1 MRLGA
6 TLQSEDLIV
15 EPEGLTIPLTD
26 PGLKRSFPGLTRIAD
41 AQQKFEDALRDFVT
55 MADADTSK
63 KVTRILQQV
72 REVEPSVT
80 VIGQIK
86 AGKTSLINAMIGAPN
101 LLPTD
106 VNPWTSVVTSLHIN
120 TPSPELNVKA
130 KFKFFDNAEWEK
142 LVSNGGR
149 IGQLAMRAGADDELE
164 KLRLQV
170 VALREKAQARLGR
183 KFEMLLGTEHRYG
196 TVDDTLLRR
205 YVCVGDEEAG
215 NADQGRFT
223 DITKSA
229 DLYIELAD
237 FPVLL
242 CVRDTP
248 GVNDTFMMRE
258 QITINAV
265 RDSRSCIVVLS
276 AHQALTTMDMALIR
290 LIAHR
295 QSREIIIF
303 VNRIDELPDPASQV
317 PEIHRSILETLE
329 KNNAPQ
335 DIDIIYGSAHWAN
348 AVLEGHIDEMTDD
361 STESAIN
368 WTRAAFADKMQSW
381 SAEQLVWHASGVPAL
396 LDALGQ
402 RMYEGPV
409 HEALQ
414 KSARQALN
422 LAQSLDVV
430 DQVRILESDGQL
442 NRTMTPGQLDVELR
456 QIEAAAVERLTQM
469 TNSVCKDFT
478 NRIDQ
483 SYERFLERATNS
495 LIEHLQANG
504 EDATWHYS
512 PLGLRMLL
520 SSSYQVVLKKMHA
533 IAAEVN
539 SAAAIR
545 IADLYGKTFSITVEG
560 FKIETPV
567 VSYIPPPINLG
578 QTIALDL
585 QVSWWKGWWQR
596 RRGYKAFA
604 QDFYNLIRAE
614 TDPII
619 NDLKTIQIG
628 LFRERTQNTLRDF
641 LQEQREL
648 LMSALASSEISMEE
662 MKELFGVNAWEDRQE
677 CLASIM
683 DELGVYAE

>member
-1 MRLGA
+1 MGLGA
-6 TLQSEDLIV
+6 IV
-15 EPEGLTIPLTD
+15 KNDDAVPEVDNLGPDAPEPV
-26 PGLKRSFPGLTRIAD
+26 LKRNFPGLGRIAE
-41 AQQKFEDALRDFVT
+41 ASQQFEDVLRDFVA
-55 MADADTSK
+55 MADPETSK

-86 AGKTSLINAMIGAPN
+86 AGKTSLINAMIGEPE

-120 TPSPELNVKA
+120 TPSPELNVRA

-142 LVSNGGR
+142 IVSNGGR
-149 IGQLAMRAGADDELE
+149 IGQLAARAGADEELE

-170 VALREKAQARLGR
+170 VAMREKAQARLGR
-183 KFEMLLGTEHRYG
+183 KFELLLGTEHRYG
-196 TVDDTLLRR
+196 TVDDVLLRR
-205 YVCVGDEEAG
+205 YVCVGDEEA
-215 NADQGRFT
+215 ADDEQGRFT

-229 DLYIELAD
+229 DLYIERDD
-237 FPVLL
+237 FPIQI

-335 DIDIIYGSAHWAN
+335 DIDIIYGSAQWAN
-348 AVLEGHIDEMTDD
+348 AVLLGQIDEMTDD

-368 WTRAAFADKMQSW
+368 WTRAAFADKMSEW
-381 SAEQLVWHASGVPAL
+381 TAEQLVWHASGVPAL

-402 RMYEGPV
+402 RMFEGPV
-409 HEALQ
+409 REALQ
-414 KSARQALN
+414 KSSRQALN

-442 NRTMTPGQLDVELR
+442 NRTMTAQQLDAELR
-456 QIEAAAVERLTQM
+456 QIEAAAVEKLTVM
-469 TNSVCKDFT
+469 TNTVCKDFT

-539 SAAAIR
+539 NETAVR
-545 IADLYGKTFSITVEG
+545 IADLYGKTFSIVVEG

-604 QDFYNLIRAE
+604 QDFYKLIRAE

-619 NDLKTIQIG
+619 DDLKTIQIG
-628 LFRERTQNTLRDF
+628 LFRERTQITLRDF

-648 LMSALASSEISMEE
+648 LTSALASSEISMEE

-683 DELGVYAE
+683 DELGAYAE

>member
-1 MRLGA
+1 MVSVA
-6 TLQSEDLIV
+6 ETTAPDITLQ
-15 EPEGLTIPLTD
+15 
-26 PGLKRSFPGLTRIAD
+26 RNFPGLTRIAD
-41 AQQKFEDALRDFVT
+41 AIKQFEDVLRDFVT
-55 MADADTSK
+55 MSDPDTSK

-106 VNPWTSVVTSLHIN
+106 VNPWTSVVTSLHLN

-130 KFKFFDNAEWEK
+130 KFKFFDGAEWDK

-149 IGQLAMRAGADDELE
+149 IGQLAARAGADEELE

-170 VALREKAQARLGR
+170 VQMREKAQARLGR
-183 KFEMLLGTEHRYG
+183 KFELLLGTEHRYG
-196 TVDDTLLRR
+196 AVDDTLLRR
-205 YVCVGDEEAG
+205 YVCVGDEDASG
-215 NADQGRFT
+215 ADQGRFT

-229 DLYIELAD
+229 DLYIDRED
-237 FPVLL
+237 FPIML

-348 AVLEGHIDEMTDD
+348 AVLEGKIDEMTDD

-368 WTRAAFADKMQSW
+368 WTRAAFADKMDSW

-396 LDALGQ
+396 LESLGQ

-409 HEALQ
+409 FEALQ

-442 NRTMTPGQLDVELR
+442 DRTMTPGQLDAELR
-456 QIEAAAVERLTQM
+456 KIEAASVEKLTHM
-469 TNSVCKDFT
+469 TDMVCKDFT

-483 SYERFLERATNS
+483 SYERLLERATNS

-520 SSSYQVVLKKMHA
+520 SSSYQVVLKKMHG

-539 SAAAIR
+539 NETAVK
-545 IADLYGKTFSITVEG
+545 IADLYGQTFSITVEG

-604 QDFYNLIRAE
+604 QDFYTLIRAE

-648 LMSALASSEISMEE
+648 LTSALVSSEISMEE

-677 CLASIM
+677 CLASIV
-683 DELGVYAE
+683 DELGIYAD

>member
-1 MRLGA
+1 MGLGA
-6 TLQSEDLIV
+6 VVQVDDANVEDNVPAVIA
-15 EPEGLTIPLTD
+15 PEVALV
-26 PGLKRSFPGLTRIAD
+26 RSFPGLRRISD
-41 AQQKFEDALRDFVT
+41 AVQRFEDVLRDFVA
-55 MADADTSK
+55 MADPVTAK
-63 KVTRILQQV
+63 KATRIMAQT

-86 AGKTSLINAMIGAPN
+86 AGKTSLVNAMIGAPG

-120 TPSPELNVKA
+120 TPSPEVNVKA
-130 KFKFFDNAEWEK
+130 KFKFFDGAEWDK

-149 IGQLAMRAGADDELE
+149 IGQLAARAGADDELE

-170 VALREKAQARLGR
+170 VAMREKAQARLGR

-196 TVDDTLLRR
+196 VVDDTLLRR

-215 NADQGRFT
+215 SADQGRFT

-229 DLYIELAD
+229 DLYIERAD
-237 FPVLL
+237 IPTML

-295 QSREIIIF
+295 QSREIIIY
-303 VNRIDELPDPASQV
+303 VNRIDELSDPATQV

-335 DIDIIYGSAHWAN
+335 DIDIIFGSAHWAN
-348 AVLEGHIDEMTDD
+348 AVLLGQIDEMTDD

-368 WTRAAFADKMQSW
+368 WTRAAFADKVESW
-381 SAEQLVWHASGVPAL
+381 TAEQLVWHASGVPAL
-396 LDALGQ
+396 LEALGQ

-409 HEALQ
+409 HETLQ
-414 KSARQALN
+414 KAARQSLN
-422 LAQSLDVV
+422 LVQSLDVV
-430 DQVRILESDGQL
+430 DQVRILDQDGSL
-442 NRTMTPGQLDVELR
+442 NRTMTPSDLDAELTR
-456 QIEAAAVERLTQM
+456 IEKDCTDKLLAM
-469 TNSVCKDFT
+469 TNTVCKDFT

-483 SYERFLERATNS
+483 SYERFLERATSS
-495 LIEHLQANG
+495 LIEHLQTHG

-520 SSSYQVVLKKMHA
+520 SSSYQVVLRKMHG

-539 SAAAIR
+539 AEAAR
-545 IADLYGKTFSITVEG
+545 KIAELYGKTFAITVEG
-560 FKIETPV
+560 FKIEVPV

-585 QVSWWKGWWQR
+585 QVGWWKGWWQR

-614 TDPII
+614 THPII

-628 LFRERTQNTLRDF
+628 LFRERTQGTLKDF

-677 CLASIM
+677 CLATIM
-683 DELGVYAE
+683 DELADYAE

>member
-1 MRLGA
+1 MGLGA
-6 TLQSEDLIV
+6 VAEHQD
-15 EPEGLTIPLTD
+15 EPEGVAVQEPEVA
-26 PGLKRSFPGLTRIAD
+26 LKRSFPGLGRIAD
-41 AQQKFEDALRDFVT
+41 AITQFEDVLRDFVT
-55 MADADTSK
+55 MADPDTAK
-63 KVTRILQQV
+63 KVTRIMSQV

-86 AGKTSLINAMIGAPN
+86 AGKTSLLNAMIGAPG

-149 IGQLAMRAGADDELE
+149 IGQLAARAGADDELE

-170 VALREKAQARLGR
+170 VQMREKAQARLGR

-196 TVDDTLLRR
+196 TVDDALLRR

-215 NADQGRFT
+215 GAEQGRFT

-229 DLYIELAD
+229 DLYIERED
-237 FPVLL
+237 FPVQL

-303 VNRIDELPDPASQV
+303 VNRIDELPDPANQV
-317 PEIHRSILETLE
+317 PEIHRAILETLE
-329 KNNAPQ
+329 KNNAPP

-348 AVLEGHIDEMTDD
+348 AVLEGKIDEMADD

-368 WTRAAFADKMQSW
+368 WTRAAFADKMDSW

-409 HEALQ
+409 REALQ
-414 KSARQALN
+414 KSSRQALN

-442 NRTMTPGQLDVELR
+442 NRTMTP
-456 QIEAAAVERLTQM
+456 
-469 TNSVCKDFT
+469 
-478 NRIDQ
+478 
-483 SYERFLERATNS
+483 
-495 LIEHLQANG
+495 
-504 EDATWHYS
+504 
-512 PLGLRMLL
+512 
-520 SSSYQVVLKKMHA
+520 
-533 IAAEVN
+533 
-539 SAAAIR
+539 
-545 IADLYGKTFSITVEG
+545 
-560 FKIETPV
+560 
-567 VSYIPPPINLG
+567 
-578 QTIALDL
+578 
-585 QVSWWKGWWQR
+585 
-596 RRGYKAFA
+596 
-604 QDFYNLIRAE
+604 
-614 TDPII
+614 
-619 NDLKTIQIG
+619 
-628 LFRERTQNTLRDF
+628 
-641 LQEQREL
+641 
-648 LMSALASSEISMEE
+648 
-662 MKELFGVNAWEDRQE
+662 
-677 CLASIM
+677 
-683 DELGVYAE
+683 

>member
-456 QIEAAAVERLTQM
+456 QIEAAAVERL
-469 TNSVCKDFT
+469 
-478 NRIDQ
+478 
-483 SYERFLERATNS
+483 
-495 LIEHLQANG
+495 
-504 EDATWHYS
+504 
-512 PLGLRMLL
+512 RMLL